1 MYKLRLPDALIIM
14 MYMVFVLYIGFQ
26 LWRKEK
32 RSDISSFLLAG
43 RRLTLPSF
51 VATLVSTW
59 YGGIL
64 GVGEY
69 SYKFGISNWLV
80 FGVPYYVAALIFG
93 IFIAKKARS
102 GKLFTIPDQ
111 LERAYGKTVSI
122 IGAFFVFVM
131 TVPAAYILMLGV
143 LLKFLFGLPLP
154 LGLVLGITISTAYV
168 MIGGFR
174 SVVRTDVVQF
184 SLMFLAFLILLP
196 TAVAHYGGFSF
207 LRANLPATH
216 LQWHGGLGAQSI
228 IVWFF
233 IALSTL
239 IEPSFYQRCFA
250 AKNEKVAQR
259 GIFFSIFF
267 WIFFDFLTTFSG
279 LYARAAFPHLTN
291 PVTSYLVLGSHL
303 LPPVLF
309 GLFLAGLLAT
319 IMSTIDSYSFLA
331 AMTFGR
337 DFLWQLLPVK
347 TDEKIKYYTR
357 LGLIFSGILAIAI
370 AYFAQSVIR
379 IWKDFGSVGTPA
391 LVLPMA
397 VSFFPRLKLG
407 KKFALISIVGSSLI
421 SSGWLVSRYLN
432 HGNYLWGIEPI
443 YPGLIFSV
451 IIFSMNFIFRRLT
464 DIAHH

>member
-1 MYKLRLPDALIIM
+1 MFKLRIPDALIVLI
-14 MYMVFVLYIGFQ
+14 YLAFVLYVGFQ

-32 RSDISSFLLAG
+32 KSDATSFLLAG

-69 SYKFGISNWLV
+69 SYKYGISNWLV

-102 GKLFTIPDQ
+102 RQLFTIPDQ
-111 LERAYGKTVSI
+111 LEKAYGKTVSL

-131 TVPAAYILMLGV
+131 TVPAAYILMLAV
-143 LLKFLFGLPLP
+143 LFKFLFGFSLLVGLI
-154 LGLVLGITISTAYV
+154 LGTTISTAYV
-168 MIGGFR
+168 IIGGFR
-174 SVVRTDVVQF
+174 SVVRTDIVQF

-196 TAVAHYGGFSF
+196 AAFFHYGGFSF
-207 LRANLPATH
+207 LKANLPPTH
-216 LQWHGGLGAQSI
+216 LVWHGGLGAQSV

-233 IALSTL
+233 IALGTL

-250 AKNEKVAQR
+250 AENEKVAQR
-259 GIFFSIFF
+259 GIFFSVLF
-267 WIFFDFLTTFSG
+267 WVFFDFLTTFSG
-279 LYARAAFPHLTN
+279 LYARAAFPHLKD
-291 PVTSYLVLGSHL
+291 PVTSYLVLGAHL
-303 LPPVLF
+303 LPPVIF

-337 DFLWQLLPVK
+337 DFLWQLLPEK
-347 TDEKIKYYTR
+347 SDAKIKLYTR
-357 LGLIFSGILAIAI
+357 YGLILSGLLAIAI

-379 IWKDFGSVGTPA
+379 IWKDLGSVGAPA
-391 LVLPMA
+391 LVIPMA
-397 VSFFPRLKLG
+397 VSFFPRLKLR
-407 KKFALISIVGSSLI
+407 KYFALISIIGGGAI
-421 SSGWLVSRYLN
+421 SSAWLASRYLN
-432 HGNYLWGIEPI
+432 HGRYFLNIEPI
-443 YPGLIFSV
+443 YPGLA
-451 IIFSMNFIFRRLT
+451 FSMLVFSINYFWRKYRYSS
-464 DIAHH
+464 